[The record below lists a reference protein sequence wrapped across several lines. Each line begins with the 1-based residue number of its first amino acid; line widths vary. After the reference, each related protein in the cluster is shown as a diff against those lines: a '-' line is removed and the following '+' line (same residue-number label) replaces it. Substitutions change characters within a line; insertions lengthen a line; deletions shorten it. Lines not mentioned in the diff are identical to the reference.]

1 MGVSVFNVWQCSSEY
16 VGILVQNCHVE
27 DLQGDKILIIDQNG

>member
-1 MGVSVFNVWQCSSEY
+1 MIIANI
-16 VGILVQNCHVE
+16 GILVQNCHVE